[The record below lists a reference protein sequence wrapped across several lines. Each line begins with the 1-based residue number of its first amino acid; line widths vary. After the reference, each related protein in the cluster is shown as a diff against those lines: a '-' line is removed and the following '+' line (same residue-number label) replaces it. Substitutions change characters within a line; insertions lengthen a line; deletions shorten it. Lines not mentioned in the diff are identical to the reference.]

1 MQQTQLKWIAQWY
14 QQASDYVMAFSGQW
28 ELLWQNRPCPMLQ
41 NITDFGSFFPF
52 SPNDKTSSRTSTIC
66 HIGELYRVHCDR
78 NLTDGTPLFL
88 VRIDAL
94 PYTDLSMEN
103 QEWRNDMENRLA
115 EMRSQ
120 IFGIS
125 NAVAALYCAIE
136 EQSDACPRTLL
147 EEQMQQLNIIKG
159 NCCRLIRPTV
169 LLAEQMRY
177 CQKKDISGSPFFLD
191 REMSNFVESCR
202 KILGRTL
209 RIQGESESQRSAE
222 YFSLSALSDFAD
234 QAAIQRHN
242 FNSHRCKKSR
252 RLCRTHILRRIQ
264 RNRRNTLPPQS
275 RSTALPHAP
284 ALPGGGHHPP
294 LLPLLSGDA
303 ALGGARAAEDGGSA
317 HSALRRN
324 RTTVLT
330 KRCPA
335 VSKRRGFAL

>member
-52 SPNDKTSSRTSTIC
+52 SQNDKTSSRTSTIC

-103 QEWRNDMENRLA
+103 QEWCNDMENRLA
-115 EMRSQ
+115 AMRSQ

-209 RIQGESESQRSAE
+209 RIQGESESQLAISVNPQRLLLCLLCLILQIKRQYSDTTLIRIAAKKADGYAE
-222 YFSLSALSDFAD
+222 LTFLSL
-234 QAAIQRHN
+234 I
-242 FNSHRCKKSR
+242 
-252 RLCRTHILRRIQ
+252 HI
-264 RNRRNTLPPQS
+264 
-275 RSTALPHAP
+275 
-284 ALPGGGHHPP
+284 
-294 LLPLLSGDA
+294 
-303 ALGGARAAEDGGSA
+303 
-317 HSALRRN
+317 
-324 RTTVLT
+324 
-330 KRCPA
+330 
-335 VSKRRGFAL
+335 

>member
-52 SPNDKTSSRTSTIC
+52 SPNDKASSRTSTIC

-103 QEWRNDMENRLA
+103 QEWCNDMENRLA
-115 EMRSQ
+115 AMRSQ

-191 REMSNFVESCR
+191 REMSNFVESSRIACQKKNPFPIRNKVRMETGSEIIKSGWYIPSDIRPLPVQPLCPHGSPRQPATDHGACR
-202 KILGRTL
+202 
-209 RIQGESESQRSAE
+209 QR
-222 YFSLSALSDFAD
+222 
-234 QAAIQRHN
+234 
-242 FNSHRCKKSR
+242 
-252 RLCRTHILRRIQ
+252 
-264 RNRRNTLPPQS
+264 
-275 RSTALPHAP
+275 
-284 ALPGGGHHPP
+284 
-294 LLPLLSGDA
+294 
-303 ALGGARAAEDGGSA
+303 
-317 HSALRRN
+317 
-324 RTTVLT
+324 
-330 KRCPA
+330 
-335 VSKRRGFAL
+335 